1 MENIKEEKEE
11 IITYCSMCGRVLKNR
26 PKGRFILCPRCGV
39 WIPIGSDS
47 YYKIKGGGN
56 MAKQEKAKAKA
67 EKVAEEKGPTAK
79 DILAEKAAK
88 INDFM
93 KTEFA
98 DEDEAGI
105 KKINHAYWK
114 LFLN

>member
-56 MAKQEKAKAKA
+56 MAEKKAKAVAKEEAKAPSAKELIA
-67 EKVAEEKGPTAK
+67 EKSLLVKEFMDETFKDSDAKEK
-79 DILAEKAAK
+79 L
-88 INDFM
+88 
-93 KTEFA
+93 
-98 DEDEAGI
+98 
-105 KKINHAYWK
+105 KINHAYWK
-114 LFLN
+114 LLKEE